1 MNIAIIIS
9 NNNKKIQRIDEKEFC
24 GKPIVLYSIEA
35 TINSGLFDEV
45 LLLTEDEKIAS
56 VVQGQGVTVL
66 SKSYEGDDVEI
77 VDKLIDIVN
86 EYRKKEV
93 CIERICCLYST
104 VPFVTAKK
112 LITANT
118 LMDNNKADAVIP
130 VVKFSFPPQRGRILD
145 GDCLKYK
152 WPENILKR
160 SQDLEPLYHD
170 ANQFYLINVEALINE
185 HKTIPSLSVPYI
197 QKETEV
203 HNIESTDDWKVAEIK
218 YLQMIKRNEY

>member
-9 NNNKKIQRIDEKEFC
+9 NNNQKIQRIDEKEFC

-35 TINSGLFDEV
+35 AINSGLFDEV

-86 EYRKKEV
+86 EYRKKEA

-104 VPFVTAKK
+104 VPFITAKK
-112 LITANT
+112 LITANM

-145 GDCLKYK
+145 GDSLKYK

-170 ANQFYLINVEALINE
+170 ANQFYLFKVEALINE
-185 HKTIPSLSVPYI
+185 HKIIPSLSVPYI

>member
-9 NNNKKIQRIDEKEFC
+9 NNNQKIQRIDEKEFC

-35 TINSGLFDEV
+35 AINSGLFDEV

-56 VVQGQGVTVL
+56 IVQGQDVTVL

-77 VDKLIDIVN
+77 VDILIGIVN

-104 VPFVTAKK
+104 VPFITAKK
-112 LITANT
+112 LITANM

-152 WPENILKR
+152 WPENEKIR
-160 SQDLEPLYHD
+160 SQDLEPIYYD
-170 ANQFYLINVEALINE
+170 SNQFYLYNVEALIKERTLVPKN
-185 HKTIPSLSVPYI
+185 TIPYI
-197 QKETEV
+197 QIETEV
-203 HNIESTDDWKVAEIK
+203 HAIVNDDDWKVAEIK
-218 YLQMIKRNEY
+218 YLEMKKKQ